1 MKKLLTLTIAALL
14 ASPAVARDPGTY
26 KQDVHLWYDAFSQKD
41 PARLDRILAPTWV
54 DIPSPPGLPP
64 GPAAAK
70 MLLAQ
75 LTGAFPDLNLAIHDV
90 IQEGNKVVVRATMS
104 GTQKRDFAGIPAR
117 DRRMSIQVVDIH
129 EFEDGKIARTWHTE
143 DWMTG
148 LRELG
153 AFER

>member
-1 MKKLLTLTIAALL
+1 MKTLLTLTMAALL
-14 ASPAVARDPGTY
+14 AAPAIARDPGTY
-26 KQDVHLWYDAFSQKD
+26 KQDVRLWYDAFSRKE
-41 PARLDRILAPTWV
+41 PALLDRVLAPTWV

-64 GPAAAK
+64 GPEAAK
-70 MLLAQ
+70 MLLAR
-75 LTGAFPDLNLAIHDV
+75 LTEAFPDLNLVVHDV
-90 IQEGNKVVVRATMS
+90 IQEGSKVVVRATMS

-117 DRRMSIQVVDIH
+117 DRRMNIQVVDVH
-129 EFEDGKIARTWHTE
+129 EFEGDKIARTWHTE